1 VLPEEEIK
9 KQDSEDHGKTRPLEE
24 IKEAYLEAL
33 LAENMAWKGRYPEEQ
48 VRTIYIGGGTPFQL
62 GRERLLKLID
72 TLLETRGVETLEEVT
87 IELNPDPM
95 DETIAFIKE
104 CGNRYPQLYR
114 LRWSIGIQSFDD
126 GILQE
131 SKRSYT
137 FDQLMDYFRDL
148 LQVKK
153 PHIDYN
159 FDFIAFGKFRKD
171 ENGAEHLRDHE
182 RLVFFK
188 KIIDSHVADG
198 FSLYTLELFPG
209 SARYYKQKVEGKE
222 TENISSNSK
231 KVHRL
236 QNNDDAI
243 YQEFDILSTYI
254 TRGGYRR
261 YELSNYARLSKASI
275 HNMVYRTMQPYIG
288 MGMSA
293 SSFVTAPLNH
303 GVASQGLVV
312 GTHGTRFTNT
322 NHRKSYLA
330 NSWIDKKSVLPLDEK
345 TYRIEQAFLAL
356 RTDQGLVYDE
366 KIAKDIFVKDYQ
378 ERLNERAEEGYVIFT
393 DKKIAL
399 TSKGLNV
406 YNSLITDLFEE
417 I

>member
-1 VLPEEEIK
+1 MLSLYLHIPFCARKCEYCSFFVLPEEEIK
-9 KQDSEDHGKTRPLEE
+9 KQDSEDHGKMRPLEE

-33 LAENMAWKGRYPEEQ
+33 LAENMAWKERYPEETA
-48 VRTIYIGGGTPFQL
+48 RTIYIGGGTPFQL
-62 GRERLLKLID
+62 GKDRLLKLID
-72 TLLETRGVETLEEVT
+72 TLLETRGVETLEELT

-114 LRWSIGIQSFDD
+114 IRFSIGIQSFDD
-126 GILQE
+126 EILKE
-131 SKRSYT
+131 SKRSYN
-137 FDQLMDYFRDL
+137 FEQLMDYFRQL
-148 LQVKK
+148 VQVKK

-171 ENGAEHLRDHE
+171 ERGAEHLRDHE

-188 KIIDSHVADG
+188 KIIDSHIADG

-209 SARYYKQKVEGKE
+209 SSRYYKQKVEGKE
-222 TENISSNSK
+222 TENISTKSK

-261 YELSNYARLSKASI
+261 FELSNYAMLSKASI

-293 SSFVTAPLNH
+293 SSYLTAPFNSGIERL
-303 GVASQGLVV
+303 GLST

-330 NSWIDKKSVLPLDEK
+330 KDRLDKSSVLQLDEK

-356 RTDQGLVYDE
+356 RTSQGFIYDE
-366 KIAKDIFVKDYQ
+366 SIAKEIFVKNYE
-378 ERLNERAEEGYVIFT
+378 ERLNERAEE
-393 DKKIAL
+393 
-399 TSKGLNV
+399 
-406 YNSLITDLFEE
+406 
-417 I
+417 